1 MNRAL
6 LLYNPASGGMR
17 QRRLN
22 DVRAVADELRAAG
35 VEAICEETR
44 APGTAPEQAREGI
57 ARGCDAIIACGGDGT
72 VHEAMQGMI
81 GAEAALGVIPLGT
94 GNALANDLG
103 LPRNPAAAARALLRA
118 QPRRVAVG
126 KLECA
131 GRDGNLASRYFI
143 VTAGIGPDA
152 ELLYRLALSFKQRH
166 GMNAYYAQGLRMF
179 LAPRFTP
186 FEIEFTAGRVRR
198 ETVYELLAVRVA
210 HFGGV
215 LRKLAPG
222 AALSRNDLRLVLF
235 KTRRRA
241 SYLAYIVR
249 GLLGRAWPV
258 PGVELAHASEFEC
271 RAALGEGR
279 QQRRVLV
286 EADGELLGVLPAR
299 VSMVPAALNLLVP
312 RS

>member
-1 MNRAL
+1 
-6 LLYNPASGGMR
+6 
-17 QRRLN
+17 
-22 DVRAVADELRAAG
+22 
-35 VEAICEETR
+35 
-44 APGTAPEQAREGI
+44 
-57 ARGCDAIIACGGDGT
+57 
-72 VHEAMQGMI
+72 
-81 GAEAALGVIPLGT
+81 
-94 GNALANDLG
+94 
-103 LPRNPAAAARALLRA
+103 
-118 QPRRVAVG
+118 
-126 KLECA
+126 
-131 GRDGNLASRYFI
+131 
-143 VTAGIGPDA
+143 
-152 ELLYRLALSFKQRH
+152 
-166 GMNAYYAQGLRMF
+166 MNAYYAQGLRMF